1 MFSVVPSAAGPPKSE
16 KRRLEPRAADGIPER
31 GKRPSSRRFSHIT
44 CARLWIRVQIDAAL
58 LNPLGYLQAVA
69 WRMRGLR
76 VRSRNRIASLAGR
89 SPFAYRFWIACRE
102 AQIQSR
108 LRDPSPHLVPKI
120 LPVIDCTSGNGD
132 VNATLASLPNDI
144 RPVVVGGPSI
154 LGANGIATIA
164 DLGSELKQDEVWICP
179 IQAGDRLAEGAF
191 SIYGEAIAH
200 APQSRLFYGDDDL
213 LTGQCERTEPHF
225 KPDWN
230 PELFKHHDFLTGA
243 SVIKCSRAD
252 LQDIQG
258 QNWANVLVHR
268 SLERCPEP
276 QHVRH
281 VLHHRHSRPAPIV
294 PLKPTN
300 LHLGPHPS
308 VTVIIPTRNRA
319 DLLRTCIDGL
329 MRANYPDL
337 HVIIIDNESDEPETI
352 AMLEGLR
359 GQGCSVVSVAGPF
372 NFSALNNVAAKQ
384 ARGEFLCF
392 LNNDVEMIDLD
403 WLALLVRQAA
413 RPGIGAVGARL
424 LYPDRTVQHAGVFT
438 GIGGGAAHA
447 HRFQR
452 EEDPGYFYRAHLPQ
466 RVSAVTAACL
476 VVSREKFLS
485 AGGFDEENF
494 PVAFNDV
501 DLCLK
506 LNQMGWQSFYEPRA
520 TLIHHESKSRG
531 SDTSSEKRARFA
543 RELAAL
549 KQKWRTHEL
558 KDPYHHPNLSPFS
571 EQFVIAI

>member
-1 MFSVVPSAAGPPKSE
+1 VCSVVSPAVDPPKLDE
-16 KRRLEPRAADGIPER
+16 GDLQPRSADS
-31 GKRPSSRRFSHIT
+31 SSRLTYRLTPRRFGHLT
-44 CARLWIRVQIDAAL
+44 CVSLWLRVQIDAAL
-58 LNPLGYLQAVA
+58 MDPLGYLRAA
-69 WRMRGLR
+69 MWRMRGLR

-89 SPFAYRFWIACRE
+89 SRFAYRFWIACRE
-102 AQIQSR
+102 PEIRSR
-108 LRDPSPHLVPKI
+108 AAGRSPQMGPKI
-120 LPVIDCTSGNGD
+120 LPVIDCTRGGGD
-132 VNATLASLPNDI
+132 INETLASLPPHV
-144 RPVVVGGPSI
+144 RPVVVGDASARIASGI
-154 LGANGIATIA
+154 QTLG
-164 DLGSELKQDEVWICP
+164 DLGLEFEDEEVWICP
-179 IQAGDRLAEGAF
+179 IPEGDRLAEGAF
-191 SIYGEAIAH
+191 SIYTQAIARS
-200 APQSRLFYGDDDL
+200 PQSQLFYGDDDL
-213 LTGQCERTEPHF
+213 LTDWGERTQPHF

-230 PELFKHHDFLTGA
+230 PELFEHHDFLTGA
-243 SVIKCSRAD
+243 SLIKCRRAD
-252 LQDIQG
+252 LQDLQPE
-258 QNWANVLVHR
+258 NWANVLVRR

-276 QHVRH
+276 QHVH
-281 VLHHRHSRPAPIV
+281 HILHHRHFRPDPVV
-294 PLKPTN
+294 PLKPAD
-300 LHLGPHPS
+300 LRSGPHPS
-308 VTVIIPTRNRA
+308 VTVVIPTRNRA
-319 DLLRTCIDGL
+319 DLLRTCIDGV

-337 HVIIIDNESDEPETI
+337 DVIIIDNESDEPDTI

-372 NFSALNNVAAKQ
+372 NFSALNNVAVKQ

-392 LNNDVEMIDLD
+392 LNNDVEMIDRD
-403 WLALLVRQAA
+403 WLALLVRQAT

-452 EEDPGYFYRAHLPQ
+452 EEDRGYFHRAHLPQ

-476 VVSREKFLS
+476 VVAREKFLS
-485 AGGFDEENF
+485 VGGFDEENF

-506 LNQMGWQSFYEPRA
+506 LNQTGWQTFYEPRA

-531 SDTSSEKRARFA
+531 SDTSSEQRARFA